1 MTSPQLTSDKKN
13 TIDVFNKPSP
23 FCIVEPQNYK
33 IKWKVI
39 DLGKVHRYMFS
50 LHIYICIY

>member
-13 TIDVFNKPSP
+13 NIDDFNKPSP
-23 FCIVEPQNYK
+23 FCVVEPQNYK

-39 DLGKVHRYMFS
+39 DLRRVHRYIFS
-50 LHIYICIY
+50 L